1 MVRILFSSPF
11 VYPEYPLVRSFI
23 RIRNYPGGIHYYSP
37 NYSMSLTE
45 PARAASL
52 APNSSSLAP
61 SSPAASF
68 PDLVCFAHLHWDF
81 VWQRPQHLLSRFGQQ
96 GRVFYVEDAFYHAD
110 DLIEPHMEV
119 KQRQDVKV
127 LVVHLPARLRGNDDA
142 ADQAQND
149 VLKQYFAQEHITQY
163 IFWYYTPM
171 AIGKSQ
177 GFQAMLTVYDCM
189 DELAAFK
196 FAPPA
201 LREREQ
207 ELFKRADLVFTGG
220 HTLYEAKSQQHND
233 AHPFPSSIDKAH
245 FGQAR
250 QEMPEPADQAGI
262 AHPRIGFFGVVDERL
277 DIELLR
283 QLADAHPEWQFVVI
297 GPVVKI
303 SYDALPRQQNIH
315 YLGGKDYQELPAYLH
330 GWDVATLLFADNEST
345 KFISP
350 TKTPEYLAAG
360 RPVVSTPIRD
370 VVRPYG
376 DLDLVQIAATAD
388 DFGKAIAKALTQTQD
403 ADWRRRTDEYLAT
416 ISWDQTWQQMIDL
429 MQARLQAKPAK
440 STEKTDSSPLVTA
453 S

>member
-1 MVRILFSSPF
+1 MP
-11 VYPEYPLVRSFI
+11 
-23 RIRNYPGGIHYYSP
+23 
-37 NYSMSLTE
+37 
-45 PARAASL
+45 
-52 APNSSSLAP
+52 P
-61 SSPAASF
+61 SSTAEAPLRASATAARPSASAAETPTSYTL

-81 VWQRPQHLLSRFGQQ
+81 VWQRPQHLLSRFAQH
-96 GRVFYVEDAFYHAD
+96 GRVFYVEDAFYHND
-110 DLIEPHMEV
+110 DLIEPHVEI
-119 KQRQDVKV
+119 KDRDNGVKV
-127 LVVHLPARLRGNDDA
+127 VVVHLPQRLRHDENA
-142 ADQAQND
+142 ADQAQFET
-149 VLKQYFAQEHITQY
+149 LSHYFNEQGVTNY

-171 AIGKSQ
+171 ALGKSRQ
-177 GFQAMLTVYDCM
+177 FTPKLTVYDCM

-207 ELFKRADLVFTGG
+207 ELFRRADLVFTGG
-220 HTLYEAKSQQHND
+220 HTLYESKREQHPD

-250 QEMPEPADQAGI
+250 GPLAEPADQAGI

-283 QLADAHPEWQFVVI
+283 ELSQAHPEWQFVII

-303 SYDALPRQQNIH
+303 DPAILPRTANVH
-315 YLGGKDYQELPAYLH
+315 YLGGKDYKELPSYLK

-360 RPVVSTPIRD
+360 NPVVSTPIRD

-376 DLDLVQIAATAD
+376 DLNLVQIANNAA
-388 DFGKAIAKALTQTQD
+388 DFGKAIEKALTQRED
-403 ADWRRRTDEYLAT
+403 ADWRQRTDDYLAT
-416 ISWDQTWQQMIDL
+416 ISWDQTWQQMVDL
-429 MQARLQAKPAK
+429 MQARLHAKKEDAA
-440 STEKTDSSPLVTA
+440 TTTQDSQPRMATKVSEVTLPPIA
-453 S
+453 AN

>member
-1 MVRILFSSPF
+1 MP
-11 VYPEYPLVRSFI
+11 
-23 RIRNYPGGIHYYSP
+23 
-37 NYSMSLTE
+37 
-45 PARAASL
+45 
-52 APNSSSLAP
+52 P
-61 SSPAASF
+61 SSTVEAPLRASATAARPSDSAAETPASYTL

-81 VWQRPQHLLSRFGQQ
+81 VWQRPQHLLSRFAQH
-96 GRVFYVEDAFYHAD
+96 GRVFYVEDAFYHND
-110 DLIEPHMEV
+110 DLIEPHVEI
-119 KQRQDVKV
+119 KNRDNGVKV
-127 LVVHLPARLRGNDDA
+127 VVVHLPQRLRHDENA
-142 ADQAQND
+142 ADQAQFEA
-149 VLKQYFAQEHITQY
+149 LSHYFNEQGVTNY

-171 AIGKSQ
+171 ALGKSRQ
-177 GFQAMLTVYDCM
+177 FTPKLTVYDCM

-207 ELFKRADLVFTGG
+207 ELFRKADLVFTGG
-220 HTLYEAKSQQHND
+220 HTLYESKREQHPD

-250 QEMPEPADQAGI
+250 GPLAEPADQAGI

-283 QLADAHPEWQFVVI
+283 QLSQVHPEWQFVII

-303 SYDALPRQQNIH
+303 DPATLPRTANVH
-315 YLGGKDYQELPAYLH
+315 YLGGKDYKELPSYLK

-360 RPVVSTPIRD
+360 NPVVSTPIRD

-376 DLDLVQIAATAD
+376 DLNLVQIADNAA
-388 DFGKAIAKALTQTQD
+388 DFGKAIEKALTQRED
-403 ADWRRRTDEYLAT
+403 ADWRQRTDDYLAT
-416 ISWDQTWQQMIDL
+416 ISWDQTWQQMVDL
-429 MQARLQAKPAK
+429 MQARLHAKKDDAA
-440 STEKTDSSPLVTA
+440 TTTQDSQPRMATKVSEVVLPPISA